1 MTLMWA
7 EGTIRGS
14 SGLPAGSE
22 FAGFRIERT
31 LGHGGMGIVYLARE
45 VRLDRDVALK
55 VIRTELAADERFRAR
70 FREES
75 RTAASIE
82 HPRVVTVFGAGERD
96 GLLFVSMR
104 YVPGRD
110 LGRLISA
117 RGALPAD
124 DAASLVAEVADGLDA
139 VHAAG
144 LVHRDVK
151 PANMLVGEPEPAD
164 GEPAAFLT
172 DFGLAKIAASTSGLT
187 ATGEVI
193 GTVDYMAPEQI
204 EGRRV
209 DARTDVY
216 ALGCV
221 LFHAV
226 TGEVPFP
233 ERESS
238 AKMWA
243 HLNEPPPPV
252 RSRDAAR
259 AALGPVIRR
268 AMAKEPTDRFPSAG
282 DLGRAAVA
290 ATRGEAITE
299 PEHPVGVGEAA
310 PLPETVPLVVTA
322 PTDRLPRRRRKRR
335 RGRRIARFLLASL
348 IAAGLTFGAL
358 VAVPKLTDSDNP
370 PPKPSGVT
378 VPSLVGQP
386 LDVAEQRLDELGLR
400 STEEGGGIF
409 GVLIPSDWEVCATSP
424 SAESTVRPGA
434 TVSLLIDRPG
444 AC

>member
-1 MTLMWA
+1 MSA
-7 EGTIRGS
+7 EGTIGDRGTRL
-14 SGLPAGSE
+14 GAGSR

-45 VRLDRDVALK
+45 IRLDRDVALK
-55 VIRTELAADERFRAR
+55 VIRSELAQDDRFRTR
-70 FREES
+70 FRHES
-75 RTAASIE
+75 LTAASIE

-96 GLLFVSMR
+96 GLLYVAMR

-117 RGALPAD
+117 RGTLPTEV
-124 DAASLVAEVADGLDA
+124 AASLVAQVADGLDA

-151 PANMLVGEPEPAD
+151 PANVLVGDPGPGDD
-164 GEPAAFLT
+164 GSTAYLT
-172 DFGLAKIAASTSGLT
+172 DFGLAKVAASTSGLT

-193 GTVDYMAPEQI
+193 GTIDYMAPEQI

-238 AKMWA
+238 SKMWA
-243 HLNEPPPPV
+243 HLNEPPP
-252 RSRDAAR
+252 
-259 AALGPVIRR
+259 ALGSGGRATLDPVIRR
-268 AMAKEPTDRFPSAG
+268 AMAKDPSDRFPSAG

-290 ATRGEAITE
+290 ATRGEAVTE
-299 PEHPVGVGEAA
+299 PEHQVGVGDAA
-310 PLPETVPLVVTA
+310 PAAETIPLAVTA
-322 PTDRLPRRRRKRR
+322 PTDRLPRRRRKGR
-335 RGRRIARFLLASL
+335 RGLRRVLLPLIALL
-348 IAAGLTFGAL
+348 IAAGLTFAGL
-358 VAVPKLTDSDNP
+358 VFIPKLTDTDSP
-370 PPKPSGVT
+370 PPKPNGVT

-386 LDVAEQRLDELGLR
+386 LDTAEQRLHDLGLHSR
-400 STEEGGGIF
+400 EDGGGIF
-409 GVLIPSDWEVCATSP
+409 GVLFPSDWEVCGTSP
-424 SAESTVRPGA
+424 AADSTVRPGS